1 MILKRYGPEHIRNVA
16 VVGHGGTGKTSLVE
30 AMLFQAGAI
39 DRQGRVDDGTTTTD
53 FDPEEIRRQHTINA
67 SIAPLEWDGTKINLL
82 DTPGYP
88 DFVGEM
94 VGALRVC
101 EAALVVVDARGGVEV
116 QTEQAWARAD
126 DRGLPRLVVVSRLDR
141 ENASFDE
148 AVASLRARFG
158 ARLVPLHLP
167 VGAEAGFAGVVDLV
181 SMKAHLRRD
190 GRDAVE
196 DIPAALAEA
205 AQAARD
211 RLMEAAAEAEDGL
224 VETYLETGS
233 LTDEE
238 LRRGLIIGTQAG
250 RIVPVL
256 ATAATRLIGTRD
268 VLGAVVLL
276 LPSPAARGAITGKH
290 PRNGDDVAIE
300 PVEQGALAAQVFK
313 TMADPYVG
321 RLSYFRVYGGVLAS
335 DSQVYNA
342 TRDKTERIGQLYFLR
357 GKQQEATPHV
367 GPGDIGA
374 VAKLADTATGDTLCS
389 KEAPVALDPIAFP
402 HPAISMAI
410 EPKSKADE
418 DKMGNALHRL
428 AEEDPT
434 FTVRRDAELKQT
446 VISGM
451 GESHLEIMADRLRR
465 KFQVDV
471 TLTPPRVPYRE
482 TIRGKAE
489 AQGRHVKQSGG
500 RGQYGVCVLQVEP
513 LPRGGGFEFVDKIYG
528 GAIPNQFIPS
538 VEKGVRKALEEGILA
553 GYPVVDI
560 RVALID
566 GKYHDV
572 DSSDIAFQLAGAL
585 ALREAA
591 TKAGLVLL
599 EPILD
604 IAVRVPED
612 MMGDI
617 IGDLNSKRARIVGM
631 ESQGDGTTIVRAQ
644 VPQGEVL
651 RYASDLRSLTGGR
664 GTFTTTFSHY
674 EPVPAHVTD
683 KLVAE
688 AKRQKE
694 EAGSQRA

>member
-1 MILKRYGPEHIRNVA
+1 MLKQYSPEHIRNVA

-30 AMLFQAGAI
+30 AMLFCAGAI

-53 FDPEEIRRQHTINA
+53 FDPEEIRRKHTINA
-67 SIAPLEWDGTKINLL
+67 SIAPLEWDGAKINLL

-88 DFVGEM
+88 DFIGEM

-116 QTEQAWARAD
+116 QTQQAWARAD
-126 DRGLPRLVVVSRLDR
+126 DRGLPRMVVVSRLDR

-148 AVASLRARFG
+148 AVEALRHRFG
-158 ARLVPLHLP
+158 TRLVPLHLP
-167 VGAEAGFAGVVDLV
+167 VGAEAGFTGVVDLV
-181 SMKAHLRRD
+181 TMKAHVRKD
-190 GRDAVE
+190 GKDAVE
-196 DIPAALAEA
+196 DVPAALADA
-205 AQAARD
+205 ARAARD
-211 RLMEAAAEAEDGL
+211 RLVEAAAESDDAL
-224 VETYLETGS
+224 VEKYLDSGS
-233 LTDEE
+233 LTDDEV
-238 LRRGLIIGTQAG
+238 RSGLIAGTKAG
-250 RIVPVL
+250 KIIPVL
-256 ATAATRLIGTRD
+256 AAAATRLVGVRQ
-268 VLGAVVLL
+268 VLSAVVAL
-276 LPSPAARGAITGKH
+276 LPSPAERGAVMGTH
-290 PRNGDDVAIE
+290 PRNDAEV
-300 PVEQGALAAQVFK
+300 PVEPSERGPLAAQVFK

-321 RLSYFRVYGGVLAS
+321 RLSYFRVYGGVLTS

-342 TRDKTERIGQLYFLR
+342 TRDKTERVGQLYFLR
-357 GKQQEATPHV
+357 GKHQEATPHV

-374 VAKLADTATGDTLCS
+374 VAKLADTGTGDTLCA
-389 KEAPVALDPIAFP
+389 KEAPVKLPPIAFP
-402 HPAISMAI
+402 QPAISMAI

-434 FTVRRDAELKQT
+434 FTVHRDAELKQT

-471 TLTPPRVPYRE
+471 TLAPPRVPYRE
-482 TIRGKAE
+482 TVRGKAE

-553 GYPVVDI
+553 GYPVVDV
-560 RVALID
+560 RVLLVD

-585 ALREAA
+585 AFREAA

-599 EPILD
+599 EPILE
-604 IAVRVPED
+604 IAVRVPEE

-617 IGDLNSKRARIVGM
+617 IGDLNSKRARIAGM

-664 GTFTTTFSHY
+664 GTFTTAFSHY
-674 EPVPAHVTD
+674 EPVPAHVAD

-694 EAGSQRA
+694 EAESQRV